1 VASSSHMFT
10 FSSLNE
16 LIVFSLIVLGH
27 EYFNFLFE
35 ESICHNRA
43 SLTALFGLA
52 RGVEFLVPQN

>member
-1 VASSSHMFT
+1 MFT

-35 ESICHNRA
+35 ESICRNTA

-52 RGVEFLVPQN
+52 RGVEFLVPLN